1 MDDDEPLTESHPL
14 WPKYVKM
21 RKNPMFQALHQ
32 AQRTYIS
39 GYFLNGIVPTQDDTS
54 RLNKPLTERL
64 ANEEA
69 DEPEPEPGSLDAK
82 VSKAKEKKQAHEKAR
97 KERRKAEKRGEFGE
111 SDSKV
116 PDWVEK
122 GREQA
127 AKEKAKGRLNL
138 GGTMYELCLYPLDEP
153 VPPGFGMFA
162 TQAAGQYR
170 QKYGKE
176 SVTADNVLKVIDEA
190 MKNGLEYEDLLVNSA
205 KAAYRVTIPA
215 NDILPGAAS
224 VEDDQRCFMLPEP
237 PVDVW

>member
-127 AKEKAKGRLNL
+127 AKEK
-138 GGTMYELCLYPLDEP
+138 
-153 VPPGFGMFA
+153 
-162 TQAAGQYR
+162 
-170 QKYGKE
+170 
-176 SVTADNVLKVIDEA
+176 
-190 MKNGLEYEDLLVNSA
+190 
-205 KAAYRVTIPA
+205 
-215 NDILPGAAS
+215 
-224 VEDDQRCFMLPEP
+224 
-237 PVDVW
+237 